1 MSWRHISLAEEHVH
15 NHTTHT
21 HTSRRLCLELQ
32 ATQPRSDCA
41 DWTHTF
47 PPNFSDRGA
56 FPLNT
61 RCFAQTQKPRLAP
74 QHYRRFYRQGHRRKI
89 LMWAKNQK
97 EVSLNDGGHKVLKLF
112 FFFPRL
118 VDVLLSNREK
128 YKLAVEAQNIMCAC
142 VSEVFS
148 STARSAVVNVNNL
161 WWQPEIK
168 ELRAHSR
175 CSRFFPC
182 LTAAT
187 HEFLL
192 FVNAALFSVWYS
204 QENISKPKNW
214 LSFGPS
220 LVNTKKVIGQ
230 TGGPKKTKLRDTK
243 GTIFKINFKIK
254 YTVFYI
260 ILIWVLWTEPYI
272 VRGYKGA

>member
-21 HTSRRLCLELQ
+21 HTHSCRLCLELQ
-32 ATQPRSDCA
+32 ATQPRSDCT

-47 PPNFSDRGA
+47 PPNLSLI
-56 FPLNT
+56 PLNT
-61 RCFAQTQKPRLAP
+61 RCFAQPQKPKLVP
-74 QHYRRFYRQGHRRKI
+74 QYYRRFYHQVHRWKI
-89 LMWAKNQK
+89 LMWAENHK
-97 EVSLNDGGHKVLKLF
+97 EASLNDGGRKVLKLF
-112 FFFPRL
+112 FFSRL

-128 YKLAVEAQNIMCAC
+128 YKLAVETQNIMCAC

-161 WWQPEIK
+161 WSQPEIK

-175 CSRFFPC
+175 CSRFFPR

-192 FVNAALFSVWYS
+192 FVNAALFSG
-204 QENISKPKNW
+204 W
-214 LSFGPS
+214 L
-220 LVNTKKVIGQ
+220 
-230 TGGPKKTKLRDTK
+230 
-243 GTIFKINFKIK
+243 
-254 YTVFYI
+254 
-260 ILIWVLWTEPYI
+260 
-272 VRGYKGA
+272 